1 MLRYLLSYL
10 PDTAM
15 RPSQILTRLFVATA
29 IFGSLAGCTVAP
41 VYPVGYRSAP
51 AYVNTYPG
59 YGYGNAPSTTI
70 YYQSGSRRHYDD
82 GHHHRDSYPQQRQAQ
97 EYRHSESRRMPSP
110 LENAAQTHREVR
122 RSLGLPRL
130 PGMP

>member
-1 MLRYLLSYL
+1 MPL
-10 PDTAM
+10 AKN
-15 RPSQILTRLFVATA
+15 LTRLCLAAA

-41 VYPVGYRSAP
+41 VYPSGYRP
-51 AYVNTYPG
+51 ASPYVNTYPAYGTYPG
-59 YGYGNAPSTTI
+59 YSYGSAPSTTI

-82 GHHHRDSYPQQRQAQ
+82 DHHHHRHNYPQQRPRQ
-97 EYRHSESRRMPSP
+97 EYHHVEPQRGPSVF
-110 LENAAQTHREVR
+110 ENAAKTHREVR

>member
-1 MLRYLLSYL
+1 MPL
-10 PDTAM
+10 AKN
-15 RPSQILTRLFVATA
+15 LTRLCLAAA

-41 VYPVGYRSAP
+41 VYPNGYRPAP
-51 AYVNTYPG
+51 TYVNTYPAYGG
-59 YGYGNAPSTTI
+59 YPGLAYGSSPSTTI

-82 GHHHRDSYPQQRQAQ
+82 GHQHYRNDYPQQRPRQ
-97 EYRHSESRRMPSP
+97 EYRQMESPRGPTAFES
-110 LENAAQTHREVR
+110 AAKTHRDVR

>member
-1 MLRYLLSYL
+1 
-10 PDTAM
+10 M
-15 RPSQILTRLFVATA
+15 RPSQILTRLCLAA
-29 IFGSLAGCTVAP
+29 ALFGSLAGCTVAP

-59 YGYGNAPSTTI
+59 YGYGSAPSATI
-70 YYQSGSRRHYDD
+70 YYQSGSRQHYDN
-82 GHHHRDSYPQQRQAQ
+82 GHHHRDSYPQQHQHQ
-97 EYRHSESRRMPSP
+97 EYRHMERQHSPSP
-110 LENAAQTHREVR
+110 LESAARTHREIR